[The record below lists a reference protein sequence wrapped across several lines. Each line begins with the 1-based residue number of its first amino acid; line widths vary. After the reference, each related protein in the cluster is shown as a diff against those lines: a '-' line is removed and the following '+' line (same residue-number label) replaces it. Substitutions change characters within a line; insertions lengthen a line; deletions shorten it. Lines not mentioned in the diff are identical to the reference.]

1 VGNKQLNSF
10 MARSGVALLGI
21 TCVFAWLQGYSIERQ
36 DLSRW
41 LHEWQ
46 HDGAS
51 VVIDLTEVVEGW
63 QRKQTN
69 SEGTDSNSVD
79 REVPVNSVERL
90 LAAIEAASPGDRISV
105 APGDYLF
112 SGRSIR
118 VSRSGTIDRPIVVV
132 AEIPWQTRFNFNLME
147 GFWVTGSD
155 WRFDGLNIEGVC
167 RRDERCE
174 HAFHIVGKAYRTRI
188 SNSRIVN
195 FNAPIKIN
203 GDSGHFP
210 DGGLIENTYI
220 GNTRA
225 RDTTKPVVGIDAVA
239 VNHWLVR
246 NNLIA
251 NFKKA
256 KGNHT
261 SSGGFFKGA
270 GGYNRF
276 ERNLVVCSERVA
288 MEYIQIGLSLG
299 NGGTSSSACRD
310 GRCQFEQRDS
320 DITGNLIANCSD
332 VGIYLNRASGSTL
345 TNNTLY
351 STLGID
357 VRFEA
362 SNAIIANNLLSGRI
376 KARDGGEVVLS
387 NHNWTMPVDH
397 LWRESFSDI
406 FRAPER
412 LNFSL
417 LDNRVERFDSF
428 KNNQLAKDICG
439 VPSSLE
445 KGFIGAFN
453 PVGSGDC
460 LAVTQ

>member
-1 VGNKQLNSF
+1 MKPAIVKI
-10 MARSGVALLGI
+10 GVIVLMVACVLISSAWFLG
-21 TCVFAWLQGYSIERQ
+21 RQ
-36 DLSRW
+36 VDRATMTRW
-41 LHEWQ
+41 LHQWQ
-46 HDGAS
+46 HDGTSLSIELAE
-51 VVIDLTEVVEGW
+51 VIETWQGKQRSRTTEGRAQFVG
-63 QRKQTN
+63 
-69 SEGTDSNSVD
+69 
-79 REVPVNSVERL
+79 REVEVSSVSGL
-90 LAAIEAASPGDRISV
+90 LKAINTALPGDRISV
-105 APGDYLF
+105 APGEYLF
-112 SGRSIR
+112 SGRSIE
-118 VSRSGTIDRPIVVV
+118 VVRSGTATRPIILT
-132 AEIPWQTRFNFNLME
+132 AEHPWQTTFSFNLLE
-147 GFWVTGSD
+147 GLSVTASD
-155 WRFDGLNIEGVC
+155 WHFDGLSIEGVC
-167 RRDERCE
+167 SQDSRCE

-251 NFKKA
+251 NFKKT

-276 ERNLVVCSERVA
+276 ESNLVVCSERVA

-376 KARDGGEVVLS
+376 KERDGGEVVLS
-387 NHNWTMPVDH
+387 NHNWTLPVDH

-417 LDNRVERFDSF
+417 IDSRVERLDSF
-428 KNNQLAKDICG
+428 KNNQLARDICG
-439 VPSSLE
+439 APSNLE